1 IKKEYFLKAGI
12 SVAVLLLFYQIITN
26 IVNLPSLAEVF
37 STQLKSERFEMI
49 TSGESYTN
57 TEDSR
62 AELAVTYFSKS
73 TDKPIW
79 GYGPRAIS
87 AMPIGPHNMFL
98 LFWFELGIIGL
109 FLYIYFIV
117 NIFKW
122 ARKLQAIPLTVLGI
136 CVIANSLFSHH
147 LMSEYFLLY
156 ISPLIFYYTRKGNF
170 ILEGSQF

>member
-26 IVNLPSLAEVF
+26 IVNLPSLADVF
-37 STQLKSERFEMI
+37 STQLNSERFEMI
-49 TSGESYTN
+49 TSSESYTN

-62 AELAVTYFSKS
+62 VALAVTYFSKS

-98 LFWFELGIIGL
+98 LYWFELGVIGL
-109 FLYIYFIV
+109 LLYIYFII
-117 NIFKW
+117 NIFNW
-122 ARKLQAIPLTVLGI
+122 SRKLKAVPLTVLGI
-136 CVIANSLFSHH
+136 CVLVNSFFSHH
-147 LMSEYFLLY
+147 LISE
-156 ISPLIFYYTRKGNF
+156 
-170 ILEGSQF
+170 